1 MQKVPFYDAKEH
13 RLFCKSELILQL
25 EILSCCV
32 GKDTVPFLFYF
43 FMSFVVINRW
53 FRDDV

>member
-1 MQKVPFYDAKEH
+1 MQKVPFYNAKEH

-25 EILSCCV
+25 EMLPCCV
-32 GKDTVPFLFYF
+32 GKGTVPFLFRF
-43 FMSFVVINRW
+43 LMPFVVINRW

>member
-25 EILSCCV
+25 EMFSRCV
-32 GKDTVPFLFYF
+32 GKDTVPFLFRF
-43 FMSFVVINRW
+43 LMPFMVINRW

>member
-25 EILSCCV
+25 EMLSCRV
-32 GKDTVPFLFYF
+32 GKDNVPFLFRF
-43 FMSFVVINRW
+43 LMPFVVINRW
-53 FRDDV
+53 FRDNI

>member
-1 MQKVPFYDAKEH
+1 MQKVPFYNAKEH

-25 EILSCCV
+25 EMVSCRV
-32 GKDTVPFLFYF
+32 GKDNVPFLFRF
-43 FMSFVVINRW
+43 LMPFVVINCW

>member
-25 EILSCCV
+25 EMLSCRV
-32 GKDTVPFLFYF
+32 GKDTVPFLFRF
-43 FMSFVVINRW
+43 LMPFVVINRW
-53 FRDDV
+53 FRDDI

>member
-25 EILSCCV
+25 EMFPCCV
-32 GKDTVPFLFYF
+32 GKDTVPFLFRF
-43 FMSFVVINRW
+43 LMPFVVINRW